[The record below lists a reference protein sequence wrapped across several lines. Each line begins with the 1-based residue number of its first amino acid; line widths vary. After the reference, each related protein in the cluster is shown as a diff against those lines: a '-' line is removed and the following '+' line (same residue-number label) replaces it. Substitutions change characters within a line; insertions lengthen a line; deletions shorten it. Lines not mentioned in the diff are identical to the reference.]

1 MNYTDYNYILDILNK
16 TPPTKLELEIISE
29 LLCDLIFANRKAN
42 TRASAYTRDLEYL
55 IHKYCCKI
63 FFIPSI

>member
-42 TRASAYTRDLEYL
+42 NTIPYTRDLEYL